1 MTSWINMCWVIGGLF
16 STGVL
21 TGLMKNTSQWG
32 YRIPFALQWIWP
44 VPIIIV
50 TLLAPESPWW
60 LIRQG
65 RVEDARTAIA
75 KLTTPQEGIEFDLDA
90 HVEMMVVTDQFEKE
104 VSAGTNYWHLFR
116 GSDLHRTEVSA
127 MAFITQALCGV
138 PFMGFGTQFFRSVGL
153 SQDDAFHLTI
163 GQDCLGLV
171 GCFIAWWIMTNFG
184 RRKMY
189 LTGLSVITL
198 ILLIVGFIGLAP
210 KSNDKASLA
219 GGVMIILMIFC
230 FQVGP
235 VSVYVNHMLTNL
247 AFYRTHLLYTS
258 RRNPQLSPPCQDG
271 RPVACQLQQHRLC
284 YEHDHAEDGRCER
297 LELGCEGRVLLGW
310 YCSFVHRLGIF
321 PTPRDQGAHIL
332 RVGSALRAQGL
343 IAQVH
348 SRERRGLEA
357 CVGRHRYAEGE
368 AGRCRARRV
377 ARIRLTKTCRSTCI
391 HQFFA

>member
-1 MTSWINMCWVIGGLF
+1 MCWVIGGLF

-60 LIRQG
+60 LVRQG
-65 RVEDARTAIA
+65 RVEDARAAIA

-90 HVEMMVVTDQFEKE
+90 HVEMTVVTDQFEKE

-210 KSNDKASLA
+210 KSNDSASLA

-230 FQVGP
+230 FQVDP
-235 VSVYVNHMLTNL
+235 VFIYVNHMLTNL

-258 RRNPQLSPPCQDG
+258 RRNSQLSPPCQDR
-271 RPVACQLQQHRLC
+271 RPVARQLQQHRVC
-284 YEHDHAEDGRCER
+284 YKHDHAEDGGCER
-297 LELGCEGRVLLGW
+297 LELGCEGRILLGW

-321 PTPRDQGAHIL
+321 PSPRDQGTHIF
-332 RVGSALRAQGL
+332 RVGSAL
-343 IAQVH
+343 
-348 SRERRGLEA
+348 
-357 CVGRHRYAEGE
+357 
-368 AGRCRARRV
+368 
-377 ARIRLTKTCRSTCI
+377 
-391 HQFFA
+391 